1 MRPDIEKLKAT
12 IRGFLNVTGYPSP
25 EVINDILYEDIPNLV
40 RYIEELEAAGHKLLD
55 RCKIIEKT
63 YKIDFPIDL
72 RGPDYLSLTELLKK
86 NPG

>member
-40 RYIEELEAAGHKLLD
+40 RYIEELEAVAKQLIVNVENADEEAGSGDKLVPFEVVSDLD
-55 RCKIIEKT
+55 CLVNGAT
-63 YKIDFPIDL
+63 
-72 RGPDYLSLTELLKK
+72 
-86 NPG
+86 